1 MKDIFE
7 QDVVYHIYNRANGL
21 ENLFVEAENYR
32 FFLEKYKLYIS
43 PIADTYAFC
52 LIPNHFH
59 AMVRL
64 KKNDAIDFKLIDVK
78 HQNLDGINLYSKVI
92 SHQFSRFFSS
102 YTQSFNKMYARTGS
116 LFQPNLKRKRVL
128 TEDYFIQLI
137 LYIHQNPIKHG
148 FVKILEKWP
157 YSSYQFYF
165 NTSLFQNLESSLSNK
180 EVILE
185 LFGSMEDF
193 KILHQDYQNIKSIF
207 N

>member
-102 YTQSFNKMYARTGS
+102 YTQSF
-116 LFQPNLKRKRVL
+116 
-128 TEDYFIQLI
+128 
-137 LYIHQNPIKHG
+137 
-148 FVKILEKWP
+148 
-157 YSSYQFYF
+157 
-165 NTSLFQNLESSLSNK
+165 
-180 EVILE
+180 
-185 LFGSMEDF
+185 
-193 KILHQDYQNIKSIF
+193 
-207 N
+207 